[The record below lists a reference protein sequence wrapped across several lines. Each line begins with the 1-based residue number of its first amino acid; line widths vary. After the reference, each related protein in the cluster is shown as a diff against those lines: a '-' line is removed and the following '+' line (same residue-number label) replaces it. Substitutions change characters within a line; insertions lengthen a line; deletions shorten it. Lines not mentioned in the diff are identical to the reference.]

1 MLKNYI
7 KSLNKNLKY
16 WIISFF
22 VLFFAGGILF
32 VDAGDLLSQ
41 LTDPARHSS
50 IMIDLWETK
59 ASVWSKFFKWRW
71 GKPSTVIKIIRMLL
85 VLTIA
90 LSVTMILYNWMMYI
104 IETWQWKEWKSLKNV
119 AYIVVWILLA
129 LFSVIIIRLIQSIPT
144 TLEKEMPESTY
155 TLDESAVSQ

>member
-22 VLFFAGGILF
+22 VLLFAGGILF
-32 VDAGDLLSQ
+32 VDADDLLSQ
-41 LTDPARHSS
+41 LARPAREKEV
-50 IMIDLWETK
+50 MINLWEWK
-59 ASVWSKFFKWRW
+59 KSVWSNFFKWTW
-71 GKPSTVIKIIRMLL
+71 GEPSTVVKIVRMLL

-119 AYIVVWILLA
+119 AYIVIWILLA

-144 TLEKEMPESTY
+144 TLEKEMPANTY
-155 TLDESAVSQ
+155 KMDEAAVSK